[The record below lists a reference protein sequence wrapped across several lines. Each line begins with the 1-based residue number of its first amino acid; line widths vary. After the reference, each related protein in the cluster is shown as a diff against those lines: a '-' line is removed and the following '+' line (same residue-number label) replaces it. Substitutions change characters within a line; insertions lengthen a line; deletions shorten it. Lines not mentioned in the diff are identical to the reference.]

1 MGMWQEILAPVAI
14 MVSIYTGGTMAL
26 YAYGRATHGTVSFS
40 KIDVVL
46 NFSIFLVKLK
56 DDSWHWQTTVNLCVF
71 TNFYALLNLL
81 MKVVIKTPNFLV
93 KCKRKIRDFPFDVF
107 FLQFFS

>member
-40 KIDVVL
+40 KVDVVL

-56 DDSWHWQTTVNLCVF
+56 
-71 TNFYALLNLL
+71 
-81 MKVVIKTPNFLV
+81 MKAGK
-93 KCKRKIRDFPFDVF
+93 
-107 FLQFFS
+107 QQ